1 MFVCVCAFHFSYFKC
16 EYNAKKVT
24 QDFLL
29 FISSKSL
36 HLYTVFIFIKH
47 KKISKGRCPF
57 SWLHITEVCWTCP
70 NAFMVALYSSVMNSE
85 SLDHVVD
92 VASWLFRQHMFLIP
106 SFHILTHSNSPMSA
120 IRGLLVFI
128 CVYVHGRMLERVC
141 LSVHLC
147 LWGDGAVV
155 GRLCHVCVLYMSV
168 CVWDRITDGLECVR
182 EAAVSQLVVIFHEA
196 YETQLV
202 VCVSLVYF
210 RLSNCGTAHCVWVCV
225 RLPTVYA
232 VYQWGTVILCP
243 LAAGSTIPVP
253 SSPTNHP
260 LPLPCVSLSLSP
272 PPPVSL
278 YFSLWA
284 SM

>member
-1 MFVCVCAFHFSYFKC
+1 MS
-16 EYNAKKVT
+16 
-24 QDFLL
+24 
-29 FISSKSL
+29 
-36 HLYTVFIFIKH
+36 
-47 KKISKGRCPF
+47 
-57 SWLHITEVCWTCP
+57 

-106 SFHILTHSNSPMSA
+106 SFHTLTHSNSPMSA

-128 CVYVHGRMLERVC
+128 CVCVHGRMLERVC

-147 LWGDGAVV
+147 LWVDGAVG

-168 CVWDRITDGLECVR
+168 CVGPYHRRLECVR

-196 YETQLV
+196 YETQLL
-202 VCVSLVYF
+202 VCVCLVYF

-278 YFSLWA
+278 SLSPPPPVSLYFSLWA